1 MKKHTKI
8 ITLALAIAS
17 LGIMLTACSSG
28 NNAGGDPAKSSSTQ
42 QQQQADPTP
51 SSSKSEQIVEVADCD
66 LPSGKYMVNKTVYDY
81 TKTDKKI
88 IVTEYANYSDYL
100 NNIGTKKYE
109 GTVKFVQYKSDVTAI
124 LFNDGTNDNYF
135 YLEDSVVK
143 YQIVRGV
150 GSYSSGTSTSPDN
163 IIVPTYGTYVSP
175 IQERDVVDEQG
186 NRIPTGE
193 GGYQKENYYLF
204 VEITATSVKL
214 YVSDNQTSHGSTPLL
229 SKDNYVLEL
238 INGTAYIR
246 IPHADTYYKCSIRA
260 KSSTVLIVINDWEKH
275 GDYSCSC
282 DFTKVEQ

>member
-1 MKKHTKI
+1 MKKHTKF

-28 NNAGGDPAKSSSTQ
+28 NNAGGDPAKSSSSQ
-42 QQQQADPTP
+42 QQQQEATP
-51 SSSKSEQIVEVADCD
+51 SSSAERVVEEVADCD

-81 TKTDKKI
+81 NKTDKKVV
-88 IVTEYANYSDYL
+88 VTEYENYSDYL
-100 NNIGTKKYE
+100 NNRGTKKYE
-109 GTVKFVQYKSDVTAI
+109 GTVKFIQYTSSITAI
-124 LFNDGTNDNYF
+124 LFNDGTYDNYF
-135 YLEDSVVK
+135 YKEGSAVK
-143 YQIVRGV
+143 YRIAH
-150 GSYSSGTSTSPDN
+150 GSIYSSGTASSPDDVLIPAN
-163 IIVPTYGTYVSP
+163 GTYVSP